1 MMKEFD
7 MSKVTPM
14 ETTEIWTKGRLNL
27 IFGWSKF
34 ICMCFKMTSEP
45 QMEEAAKKAALDT
58 AYSLAVAASEIYCR
72 LRDVY
77 QLPEEG

>member
-1 MMKEFD
+1 MMKKLD

-14 ETTEIWTKGRLNL
+14 ETTEIWTKGQLNL

-34 ICMCFKMTSEP
+34 INMCFQMTSEP
-45 QMEEAAKKAALDT
+45 QTEEAAKKVALDT